1 MRDSTRVAVIG
12 AGVAG
17 FCAYQAMKEAGLDV
31 LWFGDVNGS
40 QRPPAALMHAFPG
53 RSFDVPS
60 ELHDAFGVAFKWCE
74 RGFESVAVQVERHL
88 EPGSREE
95 RSFHRVKDRFPE
107 LLQWELSGEYL
118 RYGPAYVVDLR
129 AMGRSG
135 LINEEVEAVVV
146 RREGIEVITSKT
158 YNVDALVV
166 CPGAALSDWWE
177 CQHTI
182 YGGEFVSTR
191 EYHPNLVWSDDAHYL
206 PTKDGC
212 TLGFTFL
219 EDGVLRPDHEVLEEF
234 RRRSGLGLVDGDVWR
249 GRRVVHHDRQPI
261 CGEIIPRVWLLGAL
275 GARGLLLS
283 PFLGEC
289 IRDQVLGLARK
300 IPALFDVE
308 RSQGTLG
315 PKIRLTPGDF
325 G

>member
-1 MRDSTRVAVIG
+1 MSVPSRVAVIG

-17 FCAYQAMKEAGLDV
+17 YCVSRTFRQAGIDV
-31 LWFGDVNGS
+31 LWFGRVDES

-60 ELHDAFGVAFKWCE
+60 ELHEAFSVAIKWCE
-74 RGFESVAVQVERHL
+74 TEFESLAVEVVRHL

-95 RSFHRVKDRFPE
+95 RSFHRVKDQFPDV
-107 LLQWELSGEYL
+107 LQWELSGENL

-129 AMGRSG
+129 AMSIEG
-135 LINEEVEAVVV
+135 LINEEVETVVAHDA
-146 RREGIEVITSKT
+146 GIEVTTSKT
-158 YNVDALVV
+158 HDVDALVV
-166 CPGAALSDWWE
+166 CPGASLADWWD
-177 CQHTI
+177 CRHSI
-182 YGGEFVSTR
+182 YAGEFVSTR
-191 EYHPNLVWSDDAHYL
+191 EYHPNHVWSDDAHYL

-219 EDGVLRPDHEVLEEF
+219 EDGVLRPDQEVLEEF
-234 RRRSGLGLVDGDVWR
+234 RRRSGLGLVDGEVWR

-289 IRDQVLGLARK
+289 IRDQVLGVSRDV
-300 IPALFDVE
+300 PGLFDVC
-308 RSQGTLG
+308 RSGGKLG
-315 PKIRLTPGDF
+315 PKLRLAPRHLG
-325 G
+325 

>member
-1 MRDSTRVAVIG
+1 MSVSSRVAVIG
-12 AGVAG
+12 AGVTGYCVSRTLRQAG
-17 FCAYQAMKEAGLDV
+17 IDV
-31 LWFGDVNGS
+31 LWFGRVDES

-60 ELHDAFGVAFKWCE
+60 ELHEAFSVAIKWCE
-74 RGFESVAVQVERHL
+74 TEFESVSVEVERHL

-95 RSFHRVKDRFPE
+95 RSFHRVKDRFPD

-118 RYGPAYVVDLR
+118 RYGPAYVVNLR

-135 LINEEVEAVVV
+135 LIHEEVEAVVV

-191 EYHPNLVWSDDAHYL
+191 EYHPNHVWSDAAHYL

-219 EDGVLRPDHEVLEEF
+219 EDGVLRSDQEVVDEF
-234 RRRSGLGLVDGDVWR
+234 RKRSGLGLEDAEVWR
-249 GRRVVHHDRQPI
+249 GRRVVHRDRQPI
-261 CGEIIPRVWLLGAL
+261 CGEITPRVWLLGAL

-283 PFLGEC
+283 PFLSEC
-289 IRDQVLGLARK
+289 IRDQVFGVSRDV
-300 IPALFDVE
+300 PGLFDVA
-308 RSQGTLG
+308 RSGGKLG
-315 PKIRLTPGDF
+315 PKMRLAPRHLG
-325 G
+325 